1 VQLEGKQMPW
11 TKLKLEQTG
20 FEANDTVNNVG
31 DTTPYGTLRFSLFE
45 AKWYPL
51 GCYTDSVAARSLP
64 IRTDVLGGWQ
74 AMTNEL
80 CQTACQAAG
89 YTYAGTEYSGEC
101 YCANEILNG
110 GGPAPDGNALC
121 NMTCYGN
128 STEICGGPNR
138 LSLFVFGGPSFTS
151 ASSATATTNYATATP
166 ATPLP
171 GRAPPGCYTDNTSDE
186 HRL

>member
-1 VQLEGKQMPW
+1 MPW

-64 IRTDVLGGWQ
+64 VCTDVLGGWQ

-80 CQTACQAAG
+80 CQTTCQAAG

-110 GGPAPDGNALC
+110 GGPAPDGDALC
-121 NMTCYGN
+121 NMACYGN
-128 STEICGGPNR
+128 STEICGGQNR
-138 LSLFVFGGPSFTS
+138 LSLFVFSAPSFTS
-151 ASSATATTNYATATP
+151 ASNTTATTNCATATP
-166 ATPLP
+166 ATSLA
-171 GRAPPGCYTDNTSDE
+171 GRAPLGCYTDSASDE
-186 HRL
+186 HCL